1 MSKFSV
7 IIPVKNHIFLTQQC
21 LDTLLGLSYHVADPE
36 IIVVDDGSDEAT
48 ARMLSSFG
56 DRIRVV
62 THERNQGFA
71 ASCNDGAAVAR
82 GRYLVFLNNDTIP
95 LSGWLDALADYVET
109 RSKVAVVGSKL
120 LFPDGTIQHCGMVI
134 CADRLPRHLYIS
146 FPADCPAVNS
156 SRRFQVVTGACF
168 LIRRE
173 VFETLSGFDTTFVN
187 SFEDVDLC
195 LRVGELGYEVHY
207 CHESELY
214 HLASMS
220 EGRTNNDSRNERL
233 YLERWGDWVQPDDW
247 IYYLRDGLIRI
258 EYGAHTPLKFTLS
271 PLLGIV
277 TDQDGTAS
285 ESERLLALR
294 AQQVNLFMR
303 ENLFLRIALSHP
315 SAD

>member
-1 MSKFSV
+1 MSEVSI
-7 IIPVKNHIFLTQQC
+7 IIPVFNQNFLTKQC
-21 LDTLLGLSYHVADPE
+21 LDILLGLSYYAAPPE
-36 IIVVDDGSDEAT
+36 IIVVNDGSDEAT
-48 ARMLSSFG
+48 ARMLSGYG

-71 ASCNDGAAVAR
+71 VSCNDGAAVAK
-82 GRYLVFLNNDTIP
+82 GHHLVFLNNDTIP
-95 LSGWLDALADYVET
+95 LSGWLDAMVAYVEA
-109 RSKVAVVGSKL
+109 RSRAAVVGSKL
-120 LFPDGTIQHCGMVI
+120 LFPNGTIQHCGIVI
-134 CADRLPRHLYIS
+134 CSDRLPRHLYIS
-146 FPADCPAVNS
+146 FPGDCPAVNS

-187 SFEDVDLC
+187 GFEDVDLC

-233 YLERWGDWVQPDDW
+233 YLERWGDRVQPDDW

-258 EYGAHTPLKFTLS
+258 EYGAYTPLKFTLS

-277 TDQDGTAS
+277 TDQDGNAS
-285 ESERLLALR
+285 EAERLLALR

-303 ENLFLRIALSHP
+303 ENLHLRMALSHP